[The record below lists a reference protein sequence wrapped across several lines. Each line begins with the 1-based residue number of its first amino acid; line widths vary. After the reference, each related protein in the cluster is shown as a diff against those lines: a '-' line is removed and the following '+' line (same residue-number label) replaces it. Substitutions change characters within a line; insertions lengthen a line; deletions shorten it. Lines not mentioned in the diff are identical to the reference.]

1 MTLTNNQ
8 IYDYAT
14 HLATEFNDNSLKLPI
29 KVNFYLQKNKSA
41 LLTLAQDIEQNRQ
54 TIIENYGTLSEDG
67 SQYIVP
73 PENIEVA
80 QQELNDLFNLEQEV
94 NIYKINIDNLSDDL
108 VLSAG
113 QMEALMF
120 MID

>member
-1 MTLTNNQ
+1 MKLTNNQ

-14 HLATEFNDNSLKLPI
+14 RLATEFSDNSLKLPI

-41 LLTLAQDIEQNRQ
+41 LMTLAQDLEQNRQ
-54 TIIENYGTLSEDG
+54 SIIENYGELSEDG
-67 SQYIVP
+67 TQYIVP
-73 PENIEVA
+73 NDKVEAA
-80 QQELNDLFNLEQEV
+80 QQELADLFGLEQEV
-94 NIYKINIDNLSDDL
+94 TIYKVNIDSLSDDL

>member
-1 MTLTNNQ
+1 MKLTNNQ

-14 HLATEFNDNSLKLPI
+14 RLASEFSDNSLKLPI
-29 KVNFYLQKNKSA
+29 KVNFYLQKNKAA
-41 LLTLAQDIEQNRQ
+41 LMALAQDLEQNRQ
-54 TIIENYGTLSEDG
+54 NIIENYGELNEDG
-67 SQYIVP
+67 TQYIVP
-73 PENIEVA
+73 NDKVAAA
-80 QQELNDLFNLEQEV
+80 QQELADLFGLEQEV
-94 NIYKINIDNLSDDL
+94 TIYKVNIDSLSDDL

>member
-1 MTLTNNQ
+1 MKLTNNQ

-14 HLATEFNDNSLKLPI
+14 RLAAEFSDNSLKLPI
-29 KVNFYLQKNKSA
+29 KVNFYLQKNKAA
-41 LLTLAQDIEQNRQ
+41 LMTLAQDLEQNRQ
-54 TIIENYGTLSEDG
+54 SIIENYGQLNDEGT
-67 SQYIVP
+67 QYIVP
-73 PENIEVA
+73 TDKIEAA
-80 QQELNDLFNLEQEV
+80 QQELSDLFSLEQEV
-94 NIYKINIDNLSDDL
+94 NIYKINIDTLSDDL

>member
-1 MTLTNNQ
+1 MKLTNNQ

-14 HLATEFNDNSLKLPI
+14 RLASEFSDNSLKLPI
-29 KVNFYLQKNKSA
+29 KVNFYLQKNKAA
-41 LLTLAQDIEQNRQ
+41 LMTLAQDLEQNRQ
-54 TIIENYGTLSEDG
+54 NIIENYGELNEDG
-67 SQYIVP
+67 TQYIVP
-73 PENIEVA
+73 NDKVAAA
-80 QQELNDLFNLEQEV
+80 QQELADLFGLEQEV
-94 NIYKINIDNLSDDL
+94 TIYKVSIDSLSDDL

>member
-1 MTLTNNQ
+1 MKLTNDQ

-14 HLATEFNDNSLKLPI
+14 RLAIEFNDNSLKLPI
-29 KVNFYLQKNKSA
+29 KINFYLQKNKA
-41 LLTLAQDIEQNRQ
+41 TLMALAQDLEQTRQ
-54 TIIENYGTLSEDG
+54 SIIENYGQLNEDG
-67 SQYIVP
+67 TKYTVP
-73 PENIEVA
+73 ADKIEIA
-80 QQELNDLFNLEQEV
+80 QQELSDLFGLEQEV
-94 NIYKINIDNLSDDL
+94 NIYKIDIDTLSDDL

>member
-1 MTLTNNQ
+1 MKLTNNQ

-14 HLATEFNDNSLKLPI
+14 RLAAEFNDNSLKLPI
-29 KVNFYLQKNKSA
+29 KVNFYLQKNKAA
-41 LLTLAQDIEQNRQ
+41 LMTLAQDLEQNRQ
-54 TIIENYGTLSEDG
+54 SIIENYGQLNDEGT
-67 SQYIVP
+67 QYIVP
-73 PENIEVA
+73 TDKIEAA
-80 QQELNDLFNLEQEV
+80 QQELSDLFSLEQEV
-94 NIYKINIDNLSDDL
+94 NIYKINIDTLSDDL